1 MTLKRTAYIFLSLVA
16 LWICAGFFATMP
28 IVGDHPFWRQI
39 RAQPQDFSLHSEF
52 VSFLSTDGV
61 RLTAW
66 FIPAKGLSKGTVILV
81 HGIDGNRSDMLPRA
95 WFLCLAHYS
104 VLDMDLRA
112 HGGSQGDYATPGYME
127 ARDILGA
134 VSYLRHSRDYPG
146 PIAVFGHSYGA
157 VAALYAAAHSPNI
170 AAVVSDSAFI
180 SFENMMKRATDL
192 LAKDPDRSTLDRL
205 GLRLAGSRFAEWMVI
220 PIYYLRTGIWP
231 SNHRADVLLAVPK
244 IGHRPILFIA
254 GQLDEICPPAN
265 TLKMYNAALSPQKAL
280 LIVPNADH
288 DSTFIA
294 APHLY
299 QDTVVHFLQT
309 ALSSF

>member
-1 MTLKRTAYIFLSLVA
+1 MTLKRTAYIFFSLVT
-16 LWICAGFFATMP
+16 LWILAGFFATMP
-28 IVGDHPFWRQI
+28 IVGNHPFWRTM
-39 RAQPQDFSLHSEF
+39 RATPQDFSLDSEA
-52 VSFLSTDGV
+52 VTFLSDDGLQ
-61 RLTAW
+61 LTAW
-66 FIPAKGLSKGTVILV
+66 FIPAKGLSQGTIILV

-95 WFLCLAHYS
+95 WFLSLAHYS
-104 VLDMDLRA
+104 VLDIDLRA
-112 HGGSQGDYATPGYME
+112 HGGSQGTYATPGYIE
-127 ARDILGA
+127 SRDILGA
-134 VSYLRHSRDYPG
+134 VAYLRHSRGYNG

-170 AAVVSDSAFI
+170 AAVISDSAFI

-192 LAKDPDRSTLDRL
+192 LAKDPDRSELDRL

-231 SNHRADVLLAVPK
+231 SSHRADVLLTIPK
-244 IGHRPILFIA
+244 IGDRPILFIA

-265 TLKMYNAALSPQKAL
+265 AEKMYNAALSPQRAI

-288 DSTFIA
+288 DSTYIS

-299 QDTVVHFLQT
+299 QDTVIHFLQN
-309 ALSSF
+309 AL